1 MHDKQK
7 AELLRRTGQYL
18 IDIADVFDAGDPAEP
33 DVPAAPDAPVDPA
46 VNLPKYAQ
54 KRAKYLLAYVQSGG
68 ELSLAQVT
76 AAAKKAGLGNPG
88 SATSHGYVGKAGPG
102 TRAITEKGLKWLK
115 DNGYD
120 VAIA

>member
-1 MHDKQK
+1 MHDKQR

-18 IDIADVFDAGDPAEP
+18 IDIADVFDAGETAA
-33 DVPAAPDAPVDPA
+33 DVSAAPDAPVDPA

-54 KRAKYLLAYVQSGG
+54 KRARYLMAFVQAGG

-76 AAAKKAGLGNPG
+76 AAAKKAGVGNPG
-88 SATSHGYVGKAGPG
+88 SATSHGYVVKAGPG
-102 TRAITEKGLKWLK
+102 TRAITEKGMKWLK

-120 VAIA
+120 VAVA